1 MRATVDEDIAQQRVT
16 DDAGA
21 FGSSVTGEQIAQPAQ
36 GIDCDRYSRQLGRD
50 GPMDNGLHREVVHR
64 TELLFAINPRQS
76 CQRVEFLHRVQAS
89 SFHRPWVVPKAHLLP
104 PADVATWR
112 AYEHYFSPGFSEA
125 TGHVQPEVVEHQ
137 SQCPSSLIRGIMLPR
152 SARRNV
158 AVSRSG
164 ADPFREANDTGLVLR
179 RRIEPLKALP
189 GFVSHL
195 RRQGRI

>member
-16 DDAGA
+16 DDTGA

-89 SFHRPWVVPKAHLLP
+89 SFHRPRVVPKAHLLP

-125 TGHVQPEVVEHQ
+125 TGHVQPEVVEHPIPMRDQ
-137 SQCPSSLIRGIMLPR
+137 PNPRDHAAAISSKNRCGLVQWSGSIPR
-152 SARRNV
+152 S
-158 AVSRSG
+158 
-164 ADPFREANDTGLVLR
+164 E
-179 RRIEPLKALP
+179 
-189 GFVSHL
+189 
-195 RRQGRI
+195 